1 MTNAPHS
8 ESADHGY
15 ISDKD
20 RYLARL
26 KRIEGQAR
34 GIHRM
39 INEET
44 YCIDILTQI
53 SSITSALNSVAL
65 SLLDDHVRHCVVRAA
80 QTDGPAAEE
89 KLSEAADAIARFVR
103 S

>member
-1 MTNAPHS
+1 MADNATH
-8 ESADHGY
+8 EHGY
-15 ISDKD
+15 LHDKE

-39 INEET
+39 VEEDK

-53 SSITSALNSVAL
+53 SALTSALEGVAIG
-65 SLLDDHVRHCVVRAA
+65 LLDEHLRHCVVDAA
-80 QTDGPAAEE
+80 REGGPESDQ
-89 KLSEAADAIARFVR
+89 KIKEASDAIARLVK